1 MKRLVV
7 LLLVTMMI
15 VGCAAKIGRY
25 QSKNK
30 LGDPAKVVETDNG
43 KIYYWYFYKG
53 GNQITLEV
61 TTDKNDK
68 VRNERKYWTGK

>member
-1 MKRLVV
+1 M
-7 LLLVTMMI
+7 MMI
-15 VGCAAKIGRY
+15 VGCATTIDRY
-25 QSKNK
+25 QSKHK
-30 LGDPAKVVETDNG
+30 LGDPAKVVETDTG

-68 VRNERKYWTGK
+68 VQKEKKYWTGK